1 MDKRIPVAVIGASG
15 YSGTELLRL
24 LLFHERAEIAC
35 LTSRQAAGKALS
47 DEQPRFR
54 GLPSAE
60 ALRFV
65 EPTMENLEASG
76 AKLAFLA
83 LPHGVAYEFAEPL
96 LEAGWRVIDLS
107 DDFRVRDAGA
117 YEAFR
122 EHAHPAPHLLPRAVY
137 GLPEAHRDAIR
148 ASDLVAC
155 PGCYPT
161 SILLPLIPLVRS
173 GCIRPET
180 LCVASMSGPSG
191 AGRKAVI
198 PLLYVECNESV
209 RPYNIPRHRH
219 LAEVEQEL
227 STAAG
232 KPVTISFTPHLVPIT
247 AGIATTTYASAAEGA
262 APDAVGRALEEAYA
276 DEPFVRLLGEGVLPD
291 TKHVAGTNY
300 IDIGWVYD
308 PRTHRFVICSAE
320 DNLGKGAASQAI
332 QNFNLMHG
340 LPETTGLTRV

>member
-1 MDKRIPVAVIGASG
+1 MDKIPVAVIGASG

-24 LLFHERAEIAC
+24 LLFHEGVEIAC
-35 LTSRQAAGKALS
+35 LTSRQAAGRALA

-54 GLPSAE
+54 GLPQAE
-60 ALRFV
+60 TLRFV
-65 EPTMENLEASG
+65 EPSMENLQASG

-107 DDFRVRDAGA
+107 DDFRVRDPEA
-117 YEAFR
+117 YAQFR
-122 EHAHPAPHLLPRAVY
+122 EHAHPAPHLLPQAVY
-137 GLPEAHRDAIR
+137 GLSEIHRDAIR
-148 ASDLVAC
+148 QASLVAC

-161 SILLPLIPLVRS
+161 SILLPLVPLVRS
-173 GCIRPET
+173 GCIRPDSI
-180 LCVASMSGPSG
+180 CVASMSGASG
-191 AGRKAVI
+191 AGRKVVV

-209 RPYNIPRHRH
+209 RPYNIPKHRH

-227 STAAG
+227 SDAAG
-232 KPVTISFTPHLVPIT
+232 EAVTISFTPHLVPINS
-247 AGIATTTYASAAEGA
+247 GIVTTTYASATEGA
-262 APDAVGRALEEAYA
+262 APEAVGEALAKAYA
-276 DEPFVRLLGEGVLPD
+276 DEPFVRLLEPGVLPD

-340 LPETTGLTRV
+340 LPETMGIQRV